1 VSLQN
6 VGVGASESK
15 KLAEAGYHTVEAV
28 AHAATKALK
37 QVKGLSEQKVDKIKS
52 AASQLVPTGFTTATM
67 IEQQRRETIYVST
80 GATQLDTVLHGG
92 FETGTITEIYGE
104 FRTGKTQLC
113 HTLCITAQLPIEQ
126 GGGEGKAL
134 YIDTEG
140 TFRPERLLQV
150 AQRFGLNSQDCL
162 DNVAVAR
169 AHNVEHQTELLTA
182 AASMMAESRFS
193 IAIVDSA
200 TALFR
205 TEYEGRGQLSERQ
218 IHLGKFLRSLQKIA
232 DEFGVAVVVTNQVM
246 ANPDSNPFA
255 GQANALKPIGGNIMA
270 HASCTRLMVRKGKGE
285 TRIAKVVCSPV
296 LPESEGAFS
305 LAESGIEDPKE

>member
-1 VSLQN
+1 MFLQQ
-6 VGVGASESK
+6 VGIGATEIK
-15 KLAEAGYHTVEAV
+15 KLSEAGYQTVESV
-28 AHAATKALK
+28 AYTASKQLK
-37 QVKGLSEQKVDKIKS
+37 SVKGLSEAKVDKIKS

-80 GATQLDTVLHGG
+80 GSSQLDGILGG
-92 FETGTITEIYGE
+92 GMETGTITEIYGE
-104 FRTGKTQLC
+104 YRTGKTQLC
-113 HTLCITAQLPIEQ
+113 HTLCITSQLPIEQ

-140 TFRPERLLQV
+140 TFRPERLLQISE
-150 AQRFGLNSQDCL
+150 RFGLNAQDSL

-169 AHNVEHQTELLTA
+169 AYNVEHQGELLMA

-193 IAIVDSA
+193 LAVVDSA

-218 IHLGKFLRSLQKIA
+218 IHLGRFLRSLQKLA

-246 ANPDSNPFA
+246 SNPDGNPFA

-270 HASCTRLMVRKGKGE
+270 HASCTRLMLRKGRGE

-296 LPESEGAFS
+296 LPENEGAFCV
-305 LAESGIEDPKE
+305 AEKGIDDAKE